1 MIPIC
6 GSKRIF
12 RDMVSNA
19 LNGPRLV
26 PALEEL
32 HKDLAE
38 QGGLEVE
45 MVLFGLEQRIERSVG
60 MAVYNF
66 AQELVANALQLRRPT
81 EISIAIT
88 RRSDGLSIIVSDKG
102 GGSDPADQGGGTG
115 LDHVRSRVVAL
126 GGVLHIDST
135 PGHGTTISI
144 ELPLPEGSDEP

>member
-88 RRSDGLSIIVSDKG
+88 RRSDGLSIIVSDL
-102 GGSDPADQGGGTG
+102 S
-115 LDHVRSRVVAL
+115 LI
-126 GGVLHIDST
+126 HIS
-135 PGHGTTISI
+135 
-144 ELPLPEGSDEP
+144 EPTRPY